1 MKDKI
6 LIILLIISIVIG
18 LATSAKV
25 NDLQMENE
33 ELRDEMNAR
42 FTNVNQRV
50 NELEEEAKKGKSD
63 CSYQM
68 GSIDFENGKVNVTFK
83 ATPVSVTDA
92 TVVRVDCGFDVIT
105 LQNNNG
111 VFSGMA
117 QYPIDNEYYQTYLKV
132 YEGNALVEDEYIDE
146 ITAGMSAENMFAAMY
161 DGYAQYGNNRLVLEG
176 DVTFK
181 TGYPEEINSVKLVY
195 GDKEQELGN
204 KTSGVTA
211 LSCMLD
217 KEVEKKV
224 YIEMELK
231 DGGKVRLYPDI
242 SDESIYYLENR
253 IEGEMIN
260 ESDKYISF
268 YQEGKV
274 EIITKDGKSYSMV
287 MY

>member
-18 LATSAKV
+18 LATSAQV

-33 ELRDEMNAR
+33 ELKEEMDAR
-42 FTNVNQRV
+42 YVSLSQRIQS
-50 NELEEEAKKGKSD
+50 LEKSKEGEKSG
-63 CSYQM
+63 CSYQI

-83 ATPVSVTDA
+83 ATPASVTDA

-117 QYPIDNEYYQTYLKV
+117 QYPLDNEYYQTYLKV

-161 DGYAQYGNNRLVLEG
+161 DGYVQYGNNRLVLEG

-181 TGYPEEINSVKLVY
+181 TGYPKEITSVKLVY
-195 GDKEQELGN
+195 GDKEQELGD
-204 KTSGVTA
+204 KTSGVIA

-253 IEGEMIN
+253 IEGEMIS
-260 ESDKYISF
+260 ESDKYICF

-274 EIITKDGKSYSMV
+274 EIITKEGKSYSML